1 MERKLHL
8 SPKNPYFAHAEW
20 QGWIAW
26 QRGQPVGRIS
36 AQVDRLYL
44 EQHTDRSGFFG
55 FLEAIDDESVFS
67 LLLEQAE
74 DWLRQRGLE
83 SIQGPFNLSINQ
95 ECGLLVEGFERPA
108 VVMMPYNPP
117 YYANHLEAQ
126 GYRPAKDLLAYLLD
140 TRSAPP
146 QAARNL
152 ASKAADAIRV
162 RPLERRRLG
171 EEFELLRQIFN
182 DAWSQNWGFVPFTD
196 EEFADMAKTLSHVI
210 RDDFVQ
216 IAEVQGEA
224 VGMIVALPDL
234 NQLLKGL
241 NGRLLPFN
249 WLRLLWRWK
258 FTPPTTARVI
268 LMGIRSQYRNNLMGA
283 AIAYLLVEALRNP
296 ILEQGMEAVELS
308 WILEDNHRI
317 RGIIESLG
325 ARCDKRYRIY
335 QKALR

>member
-1 MERKLHL
+1 MR
-8 SPKNPYFAHAEW
+8 
-20 QGWIAW
+20 G
-26 QRGQPVGRIS
+26 GQPVGRIS

-44 EQHTDRSGFFG
+44 EHHPDRSGFFG
-55 FLEAIDDESVFS
+55 FLEAINEESVFS

-117 YYANHLEAQ
+117 YYASHLEAH
-126 GYRPAKDLLAYLLD
+126 GYQPVKDLLAYLLD
-140 TRSAPP
+140 TRSEPP
-146 QAARNL
+146 QAACNL
-152 ASKAADAIRV
+152 ASKAAEEIRV
-162 RPLERRRLG
+162 RPLERRQLG
-171 EEFELLRQIFN
+171 EEFELLRRIFN
-182 DAWSQNWGFVPFTD
+182 DAWSRNWGFVPFTA
-196 EEFADMAKTLSHVI
+196 EEFADMAKALSHVI

-216 IAEVQGEA
+216 IAEFQGEA
-224 VGMIVALPDL
+224 VGMIVAIPDL

-241 NGRLLPFN
+241 NGRLLPLN

-258 FTPPTTARVI
+258 TTPPTTGRVV
-268 LMGIRSQYRNNLMGA
+268 LMGIRSPYRNNLMGA
-283 AIAYLLVEALRNP
+283 AIAYLLIEALRQP

-325 ARCDKRYRIY
+325 AHCDKRYRIY
-335 QKALR
+335 QKTLR